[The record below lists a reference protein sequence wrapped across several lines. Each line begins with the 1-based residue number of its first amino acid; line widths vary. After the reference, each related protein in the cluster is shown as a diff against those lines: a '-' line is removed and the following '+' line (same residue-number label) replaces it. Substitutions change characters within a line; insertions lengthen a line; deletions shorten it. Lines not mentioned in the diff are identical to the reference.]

1 MLDDPPP
8 KFGMVQVYNH
18 ITRSE
23 VETPIISVLNVV
35 IQPFD
40 HLFFVFKLLSS
51 IALSIFESISGPAK
65 KKKTADFIIKESS

>member
-1 MLDDPPP
+1 MLGGPLP

-23 VETPIISVLNVV
+23 LETPIISVLNVV

-40 HLFFVFKLLSS
+40 HLFFVFKN
-51 IALSIFESISGPAK
+51 F
-65 KKKTADFIIKESS
+65 